1 MRKISAMNSYEEN
14 LQLLINK
21 VDGVNDLSWDD
32 LCDRLNL
39 DVHPDSL
46 RKAFSVTDYCGYQV
60 AQYYINKSTQ
70 ELTADMIAKIQ
81 TAKDE
86 EYKERVRLQDAR
98 REYNKTLREDVL
110 LIWLM

>member
-60 AQYYINKSTQ
+60 AQYYINNQ
-70 ELTADMIAKIQ
+70 FFFLIIIQ
-81 TAKDE
+81 CA
-86 EYKERVRLQDAR
+86 YKV
-98 REYNKTLREDVL
+98 YCVC
-110 LIWLM
+110 